1 MLRNSEVLLYAFG
14 LQRLCYAIK
23 GVFAFMNLFFAL
35 TSSTALALVGSASV
49 LAQVTVPTSIIS
61 PTGNPTVVAPSATS
75 LRSTENLSLTVG
87 SRTSLSVGNS
97 TSFGASANLSA
108 SEGLTAISRS
118 VLIPASVVIES
129 TIGSNPGSLGKT
141 SINIS
146 NLTAKGGGTITP
158 GSGSGASGST
168 INATDSQF
176 ASGVATIDGMG
187 ANVKMNIG
195 SITSATPSSTDSQAS
210 FFATVHPNVLKG
222 SAACSPTNGISC
234 TYNENGLVSG
244 NAGANANLSTT
255 TNIDIQANSF
265 VQTFAQGF

>member
-1 MLRNSEVLLYAFG
+1 MNTFKTLSLSAAAFFLG
-14 LQRLCYAIK
+14 
-23 GVFAFMNLFFAL
+23 
-35 TSSTALALVGSASV
+35 SSSV
-49 LAQVTVPTSIIS
+49 LAQTTNTGSQSASQSVIS
-61 PTGNPTVVAPSATS
+61 ATGNPTVIAPSAAS
-75 LRSTENLSLTVG
+75 GRSTENLSLTNG
-87 SRTSLSVGNS
+87 SRTTLSVGNS

-118 VLIPASVVIES
+118 VLVPSTVIIES
-129 TIGSNPGSLGKT
+129 TIGSSPSALGKT

-146 NLTAKGGGTITP
+146 NLTAKGGGTVTP

-187 ANVKMNIG
+187 ANVKMTIG
-195 SITSATPSSTDSQAS
+195 STLTGSTSTPSSSDSQAS

-222 SAACSPTNGISC
+222 SAACSPTNGIAC

>member
-1 MLRNSEVLLYAFG
+1 MKVLFSISLSSAF
-14 LQRLCYAIK
+14 
-23 GVFAFMNLFFAL
+23 LFL
-35 TSSTALALVGSASV
+35 GSSSV
-49 LAQVTVPTSIIS
+49 LAQTATTPAATSTAGSQSVIS
-61 PTGNPTVVAPSATS
+61 ATGNPTVIAPSAAS
-75 LRSTENLSLTVG
+75 GRSTENLSLTNG
-87 SRTSLSVGNS
+87 SRTTLSVGNS

-118 VLIPASVVIES
+118 VLVPANVIIES
-129 TIGSNPGSLGKT
+129 TIGSNPSALGKT

-146 NLTAKGGGTITP
+146 NLTAKGGGTVTP

-187 ANVKMNIG
+187 ANVKMTIG
-195 SITSATPSSTDSQAS
+195 STLTGTTGTPSSSDSQAS

-222 SAACSPTNGISC
+222 SAACSPTNGIAC

>member
-1 MLRNSEVLLYAFG
+1 MSFFNSAVRTIVTF
-14 LQRLCYAIK
+14 
-23 GVFAFMNLFFAL
+23 
-35 TSSTALALVGSASV
+35 TVGSSSV
-49 LAQVTVPTSIIS
+49 LAQVTPSVPSASIIS
-61 PTGNPTVVAPSATS
+61 PTGNPTVIAPSVGST
-75 LRSTENLSLTVG
+75 RTTENLSLTVG

-118 VLIPASVVIES
+118 VLIPATVVIES
-129 TIGSNPGSLGKT
+129 TIGSNPSSLGKT
-141 SINIS
+141 NINIS

-158 GSGSGASGST
+158 GSSSGASGST

-187 ANVKMNIG
+187 ATVKMNIG
-195 SITSATPSSTDSQAS
+195 SSATATSTPSTSDSQAS
-210 FFATVHPNVLKG
+210 FYAIVHPSVLKG
-222 SAACSPTNGISC
+222 SAACSPSNGVACSYIDAS
-234 TYNENGLVSG
+234 GLVSG

>member
-1 MLRNSEVLLYAFG
+1 
-14 LQRLCYAIK
+14 
-23 GVFAFMNLFFAL
+23 MNLFFAL

-49 LAQVTVPTSIIS
+49 LAQVTVPASTQSIIS
-61 PTGNPTVVAPSATS
+61 PTGNPTVLAPSATS
-75 LRSTENLSLTVG
+75 GRSTENLSLTVG

>member
-1 MLRNSEVLLYAFG
+1 MTPSRFLSYSA
-14 LQRLCYAIK
+14 
-23 GVFAFMNLFFAL
+23 
-35 TSSTALALVGSASV
+35 ALVLIGSGSV
-49 LAQVTVPTSIIS
+49 VAQTTTS
-61 PTGNPTVVAPSATS
+61 PTTTTTTPAQSSITASGSTVTAPSLIS
-75 LRSTENLSLTVG
+75 GRSTENLSLTNG
-87 SRTSLSVGNS
+87 SRTSLSVGNA

-129 TIGSNPGSLGKT
+129 TIGSNPSSLGKT

-146 NLTAKGGGTITP
+146 NLTAKGGGTVTP
-158 GSGSGASGST
+158 GSASGASGST

-176 ASGVATIDGMG
+176 ASGIATIDGMG
-187 ANVKMNIG
+187 ATVKMNIG
-195 SITSATPSSTDSQAS
+195 TTSLTPDSQAS
-210 FFATVHPNVLKG
+210 FFAIVHPNVIKG
-222 SAACSPTNGISC
+222 DAACAPTNGISC
-234 TYNENGLVSG
+234 RYDANGLVSG